1 MVLEGHIIRQYF
13 DKVEV
18 SNFEV
23 ASDAFST
30 FKDLLSRHKPL
41 VVSYLQT
48 HYDEVGSCSSEIRKA
63 SSLQQGLIPVGSAV
77 LCGIHQAPEVGQ
89 LCYSSP
95 VPEGAAPIH

>member
-48 HYDEVGSCSSEIRKA
+48 HYDEVGSCSNELRALQSLLTAARTDPSGEC
-63 SSLQQGLIPVGSAV
+63 SSLWHTP
-77 LCGIHQAPEVGQ
+77 
-89 LCYSSP
+89 SS
-95 VPEGAAPIH
+95 